1 MPCGWHRRERP
12 IPERMAGRG
21 RRAPLR
27 HVAFLACEGRPHT
40 TARWRKT
47 RRSAETSRSHGAR
60 VTLVRMKRALL
71 VIALLTLAP
80 TAVAL
85 ACSCMR
91 STPAEALER
100 STAVFEGRVLEVTP
114 FEERRDVTLE
124 GGCLDEACRESLS
137 ETTESVEVTGFAVRL
152 SVTRRWKG
160 VDTEEVVVRTARDS
174 AACGFAFEVGQDYVV
189 YASAE
194 DEAGTL
200 ATGLCDR
207 TARVADASEDLVALG
222 TGEVPVDVDE
232 EPTSTTDEPPARG
245 GCASCAA
252 SGAPT
257 LTALFPA
264 AFALVMLR
272 RRRL

>member
-1 MPCGWHRRERP
+1 
-12 IPERMAGRG
+12 
-21 RRAPLR
+21 
-27 HVAFLACEGRPHT
+27 
-40 TARWRKT
+40 
-47 RRSAETSRSHGAR
+47 
-60 VTLVRMKRALL
+60 MKRALL
-71 VIALLTLAP
+71 VVALLALAP
-80 TAVAL
+80 ASIAL

-100 STAVFEGRVLEVTP
+100 STAVFEGRVLEVTS

-124 GGCLDEACRESLS
+124 GGCLDDACRESLS
-137 ETTESVEVTGFAVRL
+137 ETTESVEVTGFAVRF

-174 AACGFAFEVGQDYVV
+174 AACGFAFEVGQDYLV

-200 ATGLCDR
+200 STGLCDR
-207 TARVADASEDLVALG
+207 TARVADASEDLEALG
-222 TGEVPVDVDE
+222 TGEVPVDVEE
-232 EPTSTTDEPPARG
+232 EPTTSGPDEPPARG

-252 SGAPT
+252 SGAPAP